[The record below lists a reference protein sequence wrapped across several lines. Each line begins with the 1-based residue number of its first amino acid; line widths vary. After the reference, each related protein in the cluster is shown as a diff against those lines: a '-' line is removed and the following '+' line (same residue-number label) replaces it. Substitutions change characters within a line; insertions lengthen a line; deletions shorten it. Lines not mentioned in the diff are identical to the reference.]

1 MTNFYTR
8 ADRAPSL
15 YLHTHGLTRRY
26 CSVLFSGHSMPHV
39 APRAALGRRARTE
52 STHIA
57 AAMNLAGAISVR
69 NSTAAPSRTQLM
81 IRESGATVRPL
92 KVIISGLCDS

>member
-1 MTNFYTR
+1 
-8 ADRAPSL
+8 
-15 YLHTHGLTRRY
+15 
-26 CSVLFSGHSMPHV
+26 MPHV
-39 APRAALGRRARTE
+39 PAPRSSGVGARARTE

-92 KVIISGLCDS
+92 KVTLVLLVVCVLRIVAKSDVVLRWIV

>member
-1 MTNFYTR
+1 
-8 ADRAPSL
+8 
-15 YLHTHGLTRRY
+15 
-26 CSVLFSGHSMPHV
+26 MPHV